1 MNNEHSAFLLDDE
14 DLYFLDLLSD
24 CDAYDNEEDYG
35 YEFEPCI
42 RVEYGNKKTEAE
54 LPVDKRK
61 IDVIVEIVKELA
73 QN

>member
-1 MNNEHSAFLLDDE
+1 M
-14 DLYFLDLLSD
+14 DLLSD
-24 CDAYDNEEDYG
+24 CDAYDNEEGYG
-35 YEFEPCI
+35 YEFEPYI